1 MFDKCHGNITDEL
14 PIQHK
19 TSHRF
24 WCNVFMLSFKERNLL
39 VLMHDQQNTVR

>member
-1 MFDKCHGNITDEL
+1 MFDTCLADEL
-14 PIQHK
+14 PFQYK

-24 WCNVFMLSFKERNLL
+24 GCNVYMLSFKERNLL